1 MGHLICTETMNRIT
15 RGFWLE
21 IIQARGEQSI
31 ESSERKK
38 NQPGILYS
46 AKIISEKLKRN
57 ETFSKNKN

>member
-1 MGHLICTETMNRIT
+1 MNRIT